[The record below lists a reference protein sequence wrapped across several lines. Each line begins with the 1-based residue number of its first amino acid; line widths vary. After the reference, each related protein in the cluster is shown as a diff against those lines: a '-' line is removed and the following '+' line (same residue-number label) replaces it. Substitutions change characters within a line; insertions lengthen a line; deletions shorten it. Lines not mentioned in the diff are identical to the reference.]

1 MKMPTE
7 SEQRKSQFLSKHFK
21 FTKVSAEEYL
31 NKVKSVLVK
40 TLPGDSITFRL
51 YHLDPRNHSSSMNF
65 SIFYNDIRDSVM
77 LRDERG
83 VTYDHNEAV
92 ELLSR
97 SYKEIPKQELEERKE
112 KLRALLK
119 SK

>member
-21 FTKVSAEEYL
+21 FTKASAEEYL
-31 NKVKSVLVK
+31 NKVKSVLIE

-51 YHLDPRNHSSSMNF
+51 YHLDTRNYSSSMSF

-83 VTYDHNEAV
+83 VTYDHSEAV

-97 SYKEIPKQELEERKE
+97 SYKEIPKQELDERKK